1 MNLCSIDGCEKKH
14 KARGWCNAHYRR
26 WLKHGDPL
34 KTAFERASTT
44 REAFDLRTQWDENG
58 CLVWTGALSSSGYGN
73 VYFRGSNWNAHRLAW
88 TLVNGEVPG
97 DLDVNHKC
105 WNKACVNVEHL
116 NLATRSQNVFY
127 REGPNPNNTSGFR
140 NVIWSERDD
149 CWIVKIKKDRKV
161 YQKYGFKTP
170 EEASLYAEQLRK
182 DLNGKFAGEG

>member
-1 MNLCSIDGCEKKH
+1 GRPHAEPVRSWGQNPDRPRNRHKALINYLTEGEALKTCIVEGCEKKH

-26 WLKHGDPL
+26 WLKNGDPL
-34 KTAFERASTT
+34 KTEFERASST

-149 CWIVKIKKDRKV
+149 CW
-161 YQKYGFKTP
+161 
-170 EEASLYAEQLRK
+170 
-182 DLNGKFAGEG
+182 